1 MTFTRFPYA
10 FRRKVPAR
18 TSRMGIPPEV
28 LARSVHPER
37 HVPALGVTGVFGSNT
52 SGARG
57 PSWIWS
63 GRYCTYM
70 SVSDQVR
77 TAEVPSVCVT
87 KPWTTPWATGVA
99 KEEILSPSVNFGQ
112 VLVQLSRDPR
122 GFMQLVSIRISS
134 GPWSG
139 NSTIAI
145 KSSWMMRWALR
156 MPSSPTIRHG

>member
-1 MTFTRFPYA
+1 
-10 FRRKVPAR
+10 
-18 TSRMGIPPEV
+18 
-28 LARSVHPER
+28 
-37 HVPALGVTGVFGSNT
+37 
-52 SGARG
+52 
-57 PSWIWS
+57 
-63 GRYCTYM
+63 M

-112 VLVQLSRDPR
+112 VLVQLSRDSR

-139 NSTIAI
+139 NSTVFMDDAMGPENAEFPHH
-145 KSSWMMRWALR
+145 KAWVELAC
-156 MPSSPTIRHG
+156 HGSCEAGFANLKLFDNGGMVLASGLFPAVH